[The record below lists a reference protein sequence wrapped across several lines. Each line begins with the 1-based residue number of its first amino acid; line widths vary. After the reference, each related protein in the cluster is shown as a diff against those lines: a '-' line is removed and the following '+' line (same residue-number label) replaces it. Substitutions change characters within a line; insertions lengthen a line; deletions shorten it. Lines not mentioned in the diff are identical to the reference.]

1 MRHEF
6 NFGQGAQWAQFPAGH
21 GWKEVNK
28 AISQETKCLERLF
41 YLRHYSFHLQYVSG
55 DLQYMSRE
63 TYNMS
68 PNIFMYIYIYIYVY
82 IFLCLRKHSD
92 IYLGTLAIGGK
103 PDEIR
108 GRMLRISN

>member
-1 MRHEF
+1 
-6 NFGQGAQWAQFPAGH
+6 
-21 GWKEVNK
+21 
-28 AISQETKCLERLF
+28 
-41 YLRHYSFHLQYVSG
+41 
-55 DLQYMSRE
+55 
-63 TYNMS
+63 MS

-108 GRMLRISN
+108 GRMLRISNCQHLSGGKILNLRSLTVGLLSWVFKV

>member
-1 MRHEF
+1 
-6 NFGQGAQWAQFPAGH
+6 
-21 GWKEVNK
+21 
-28 AISQETKCLERLF
+28 
-41 YLRHYSFHLQYVSG
+41 
-55 DLQYMSRE
+55 
-63 TYNMS
+63 MS

-108 GRMLRISN
+108 GRMLRISNCQRLRGKKLNIRSLTVGLLNWACKVK